1 MRYTNL
7 NALHMSHEEILP
19 AKINL
24 PLFFINFYLS
34 VGLHFFFNCLWG
46 NFSSKECPLGLVMIS
61 FDGSCRVA

>member
-34 VGLHFFFNCLWG
+34 VGLHFFFQLFMGKFFFKRMSLRIG
-46 NFSSKECPLGLVMIS
+46 NDLI
-61 FDGSCRVA
+61 